1 MPYSAA
7 YVCLAFRPLV
17 GHLPQGELELA
28 HTSFF
33 RWKLVEGTA
42 PP

>member
-1 MPYSAA
+1 MPNSAA
-7 YVCLAFRPLV
+7 YVWLPFRPLV
-17 GHLPQGELELA
+17 DHLPQGELELA

-33 RWKLVEGTA
+33 RWKLVDGTA